1 MMIDHGGALDRAIKL
16 YGGEM
21 SDWLDLSTGINPV
34 AYKMPPLPPSLWA
47 RLPDQGLVDQTLSA
61 ARQYYGVAETAGG
74 VISPGSQLLIQLYP
88 TLTHVGIAE
97 VLSPTYEEHASNL
110 ARVGWQV
117 EAVPDFSDLNDRTS
131 VTVAVNPN
139 NPDGKRISVDEIER
153 VAGLLAKR
161 GGFLV
166 VDEAFSDTEIGA
178 SAAHL
183 AGMDGLLILKSFGKF
198 FGLAGIRIG
207 FAFGQK
213 SLTDRL
219 HAMLGPWAV
228 AGTAMEIAR
237 KAYGDKDGIAELKLR
252 IAECRRS
259 LSEVLAE
266 NGLKEIGGTGLFAL
280 VEHPN
285 AEHIYE
291 GLASRHILTRKFAH
305 SPKWLRFGLAAH
317 EVEYWRLS
325 KALQAILV

>member
-1 MMIDHGGALDRAIKL
+1 MMLDHGGALDRAMKVF
-16 YGGEM
+16 GGTE
-21 SDWLDLSTGINPV
+21 DEWLDLSTGINPV

-47 RLPDQGLVDQTLSA
+47 RLPDQKLTDDTLRA
-61 ARQYYGVAETAGG
+61 ARLYYGISEGAGG
-74 VISPGSQLLIQLYP
+74 VMGPGTQSLIQLYP
-88 TLTHVGIAE
+88 TLAHVGVAE

-117 EAVPDFSDLNDRTS
+117 EAVQDFSDLNDRTS

-139 NPDGKRISVDEIER
+139 NPDGRRIGIDEIER
-153 VAGLLAKR
+153 VATLLAKR
-161 GGFLV
+161 GGFLL
-166 VDEAFSDTEIGA
+166 VDEAFSDTEDGV

-219 HAMLGPWAV
+219 AIMLGPWAV

-237 KAYGDKDGIAELKLR
+237 KAYGDSEGIVQLKAR
-252 IAECRRS
+252 IAESRRS
-259 LSEVLAE
+259 LSEVLEE

-280 VEHPN
+280 IDHPE
-285 AEHIYE
+285 ADRIYE
-291 GLASRHILTRKFAH
+291 GLANRRILTRKFVH
-305 SPKWLRFGLAAH
+305 SPTWLRFGLAAH

-325 KALQAILV
+325 KALQAIL